1 MWPPHRRRQV
11 QAVVA
16 AERSAGL
23 AFLQAGA
30 ASTLEAYS
38 RQRKQRDRDGPPWG
52 RPSAF
57 LVREEGEV
65 EEEEEEEEEEDE
77 DDGPGGGDGLL
88 QSLGSDHDEGEWEDG
103 EETEDE

>member
-1 MWPPHRRRQV
+1 MCPPPLLRRRQV

-16 AERSAGL
+16 AERNTGL

-30 ASTLEAYS
+30 PATLEAYA
-38 RQRKQRDRDGPPWG
+38 RRRTQRDRDGPQWG

-57 LVREEGEV
+57 VVREGGEV
-65 EEEEEEEEEEDE
+65 EEEEEDEEDE
-77 DDGPGGGDGLL
+77 EVDGGGDVL
-88 QSLGSDHDEGEWEDG
+88 QALGSDHDEGEWEDG

>member
-1 MWPPHRRRQV
+1 M
-11 QAVVA
+11 QAVVE
-16 AERSAGL
+16 AERNTGL

-38 RQRKQRDRDGPPWG
+38 RQRTQRDRDGPQWG

-65 EEEEEEEEEEDE
+65 EEEEEEED
-77 DDGPGGGDGLL
+77 GGGGGGSLYA
-88 QSLGSDHDEGEWEDG
+88 LGSDHDEGEWEDG

>member
-1 MWPPHRRRQV
+1 MCPNPLRRRQV

-16 AERSAGL
+16 AERNTGL
-23 AFLQAGA
+23 AFLRAGA

-38 RQRKQRDRDGPPWG
+38 RQRTQRDRDGPQWG

-57 LVREEGEV
+57 LVREEGE
-65 EEEEEEEEEEDE
+65 EEEEEDE
-77 DDGPGGGDGLL
+77 EEEEVDGGGGIL
-88 QSLGSDHDEGEWEDG
+88 QALGSDHEEGEWEDG